1 MTREMNG
8 RTQTCCL
15 PPGCLLFQGEHLLLL
30 VLIVVHLGTL
40 SQRLVPGLW
49 REQKQLWRLGFGGLQ
64 PGCWGASTMRESLQQ
79 STGARV
85 PSIPQGG
92 TWVPYRDL
100 VIGQGAGYSLG

>member
-1 MTREMNG
+1 MIREMNG

-49 REQKQLWRLGFGGLQ
+49 REQEQLWILGFGGPQ
-64 PGCWGASTMRESLQQ
+64 PGCWGPPPCGNP

-85 PSIPQGG
+85 PNIPQGG
-92 TWVPYRDL
+92 TWAPYRDL